1 MENPFEIL
9 ENRLE
14 RIEGLLLEIIN
25 RNEPKE
31 PEDVIITSIKELAET
46 LNCSVVTA
54 QKIKNRLPRGSYFQS
69 DRKFVLSRNYLLKTF
84 PRLKIIRTYE

>member
-1 MENPFEIL
+1 MENPFEIM

-14 RIEGLLLEIIN
+14 KIEALLQVIII

-69 DRKFVLSRNYLLKTF
+69 DRKFAVSRNYLLKTF
-84 PRLKIIRTYE
+84 PRLKK

>member
-14 RIEGLLLEIIN
+14 RIESLMLQIIN
-25 RNEPKE
+25 KNEPVE
-31 PEDVIITSIKELAET
+31 PEDVLITNIKELAET

-69 DRKFVLSRNYLLKTF
+69 DRKFAISRNYLLKTF
-84 PRLKIIRTYE
+84 PRLKK